1 MLVKDDGKTLS
12 FLFQG
17 SDMFFE
23 MGCKL
28 LEQEKFPQQ
37 LPYKRKRQNGREKM
51 IFLLDGPDIVPLK
64 RLEATLEGERSLNLI
79 YELFSLIVQVE
90 ENGFLKRECIWCRYD
105 NLYYDTGAECMKI
118 ALIPV
123 AGTVRQADR
132 RSWHECFEQTVSQ
145 LAAGLA
151 QEQAVRVGQL
161 AQMLTANAVTVEDAL
176 LELAHLGSSKTVRQ
190 ADRHRFGT
198 RRSLK
203 LYYSGNN
210 AMLEF
215 LVNDGDFVIGRS
227 NEWADGIVDE
237 TVSTA
242 VSRRHC
248 YITRLGNK
256 FFVQDLKS
264 VNHTLVNGI
273 MIPPYEF
280 MELENKDILSVADVD
295 FRVTLL
301 DLE

>member
-28 LEQEKFPQQ
+28 LEQEKLPQQ

-161 AQMLTANAVTVEDAL
+161 ARMLTE
-176 LELAHLGSSKTVRQ
+176 
-190 ADRHRFGT
+190 
-198 RRSLK
+198 
-203 LYYSGNN
+203 
-210 AMLEF
+210 
-215 LVNDGDFVIGRS
+215 IGR
-227 NEWADGIVDE
+227 AHV
-237 TVSTA
+237 
-242 VSRRHC
+242 
-248 YITRLGNK
+248 
-256 FFVQDLKS
+256 
-264 VNHTLVNGI
+264 
-273 MIPPYEF
+273 
-280 MELENKDILSVADVD
+280 
-295 FRVTLL
+295 
-301 DLE
+301 